1 MSPLAS
7 RTIPHVQHHGQLP
20 GVPIFVLSRKAFL
33 SRLIWRIQSKVN
45 MGVGGVSAF
54 FPHYS
59 QLSRLHN
66 KI

>member
-1 MSPLAS
+1 MSLLPS
-7 RTIPHVQHHGQLP
+7 RIIPYVQHHGQLP
-20 GVPIFVLSRKAFL
+20 GVPVLVLSREAFL
-33 SRLIWRIQSKVN
+33 SRLIWKIQSKVN